1 MADRV
6 AKLMIR
12 SIGNCPN
19 RLGSGKCKKLSL
31 VCNTLSRFTAMYGVT
46 MLAVIAVC
54 MISLLKAFT
63 WFLLCIFSLVS
74 ITPLT
79 RYLRITSFWDCPN
92 VLPWRLIIIS
102 CPTLSSRDMAPSQ
115 VFTFSGT
122 GLFDSMTARY
132 DTVRTSSCSAWLSC
146 WHPVVPTAATIKAM
160 PHRAR
165 RKNWFIS
172 PRNSLLLMQYDSYG
186 PLYVFLSTHTHSSP
200 FDPNSMILYYTLYN
214 SSFPHDKSK
223 FLYWILII
231 GLYSENSWILYK

>member
-1 MADRV
+1 MKV
-6 AKLMIR
+6 
-12 SIGNCPN
+12 
-19 RLGSGKCKKLSL
+19 
-31 VCNTLSRFTAMYGVT
+31 
-46 MLAVIAVC
+46 
-54 MISLLKAFT
+54 FT
-63 WFLLCIFSLVS
+63 WFLLIRFSFVASRHWHGIFGSHPFG
-74 ITPLT
+74 I
-79 RYLRITSFWDCPN
+79 
-92 VLPWRLIIIS
+92 VLSYYHERLIIIS

-132 DTVRTSSCSAWLSC
+132 DTVRTVSCSAWLSC

-160 PHRAR
+160 PHKAR
-165 RKNWFIS
+165 HEKRHGSVS
-172 PRNSLLLMQYDSYG
+172 PKKLLTAYAIDNYG

-200 FDPNSMILYYTLYN
+200 FDSNSMILYYTPYT